1 MEAVITVCSKSPP
14 GGRCKLY
21 IAYAETLA
29 VLLPMAVRIAYADAE
44 MAAEPPALVV
54 GGHVIEPADA
64 FMLTPEDIVA
74 GLDGMGLPFDSGAVM
89 VCLKEVERKLM
100 EG

>member
-1 MEAVITVCSKSPP
+1 MGAVITVCSKSPP

-21 IAYAETLA
+21 IAYADSLA
-29 VLLPMAVRIAYADAE
+29 GLLTMTARVVYAGTE
-44 MAAEPPALVV
+44 RTAEPPALVV
-54 GGHVIEPADA
+54 DGRVIEPADA

-74 GLDGMGLPFDSGAVM
+74 GLDGMGLSYDSGTVLAR
-89 VCLKEVERKLM
+89 LAEVERKLM

>member
-1 MEAVITVCSKSPP
+1 MDAVITVCSKSPP

-29 VLLPMAVRIAYADAE
+29 VLLPMAVRIAYAE

-54 GGHVIEPADA
+54 AGQVIEPADA

-74 GLDGMGLPFDSGAVM
+74 GLDRLGLSFDSGAA
-89 VCLKEVERKLM
+89 LIRLQEVERTLM
-100 EG
+100 QG

>member
-1 MEAVITVCSKSPP
+1 MDAMITVCSKSPP

-21 IAYAETLA
+21 IAYADSLA
-29 VLLPMAVRIAYADAE
+29 GLLPMAVRIAYAEAE

-54 GGHVIEPADA
+54 GGRVIAPADA

-74 GLDGMGLPFDSGAVM
+74 GLDGMGLSYDSSAALA
-89 VCLKEVERKLM
+89 CLQDIERKLM